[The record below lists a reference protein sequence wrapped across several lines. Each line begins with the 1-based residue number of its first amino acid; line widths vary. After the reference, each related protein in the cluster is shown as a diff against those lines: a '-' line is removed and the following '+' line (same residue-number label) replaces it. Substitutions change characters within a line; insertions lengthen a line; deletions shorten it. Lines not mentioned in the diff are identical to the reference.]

1 MTDASEQKEA
11 IRNEMRE
18 RLRELDQA
26 ETVARSTEVCRR
38 VAAWEGFGR
47 AGVVMLYLPIGGEVD
62 VAGLALR
69 AFQDGKSVCV
79 PRMDWKFRRMTAVEI
94 RGFDDEFEQRQHG
107 VREPVSGRA
116 IPIEEIDLV
125 IVPGLAFDPS
135 CRRLGRGGGFYDRFL
150 AHPALGAH
158 GASLCGVCFDFQ
170 VIDEA
175 PAEEHDVP
183 LTAVATDRRLITAS
197 CRRRA

>member
-1 MTDASEQKEA
+1 MTSPAEQKEA
-11 IRNEMRE
+11 IRDDMRQ
-18 RLRELDQA
+18 RLRALDEA
-26 ETVARSTEVCRR
+26 EAIARSMDVCKR
-38 VAAWEGFGR
+38 VASWDVFQR

-79 PRMDWKFRRMTAVEI
+79 PRMDWKHRQMTAVEI
-94 RGFDDEFEQRQHG
+94 RGFDDDFEQRHHG
-107 VREPVSGRA
+107 VREPMSGRTIA
-116 IPIEEIDLV
+116 VEEIDLV
-125 IVPGLAFDPS
+125 AVPGLAFDPS

-150 AHPALGAH
+150 AHPSLGAK
-158 GASLCGVCFDFQ
+158 GVSLCGVCFDFQ

-183 LTAVATDRRLITAS
+183 LTAIATDRRLVTAP